1 MADHMSPQN
10 TFVVR
15 FWWEAG
21 SVAAQRLSR
30 WRGRIEHLQ
39 SGDALS
45 FLEARQLLGFI
56 ERFVNLE
63 SQDALPSKNSGE

>member
-1 MADHMSPQN
+1 MVDYASPQN
-10 TFVVR
+10 TFIVR

-21 SVAAQRLSR
+21 STEAQRLNR

-56 ERFVNLE
+56 GRFVNLE
-63 SQDALPSKNSGE
+63 SKDTLPSKNSGE